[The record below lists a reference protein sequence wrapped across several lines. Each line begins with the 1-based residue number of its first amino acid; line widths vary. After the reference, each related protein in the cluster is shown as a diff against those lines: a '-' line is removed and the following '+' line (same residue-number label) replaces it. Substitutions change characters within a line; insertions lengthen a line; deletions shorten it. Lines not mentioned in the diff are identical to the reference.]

1 MFGFGRNRIL
11 IRAGRYATKLTN
23 GDTARAREALANV
36 AKTAAIK
43 AAGWKV
49 VISYLQTSGF
59 NLGGG
64 LFLRLDP

>member
-1 MFGFGRNRIL
+1 MEFV
-11 IRAGRYATKLTN
+11 RYSLWFPVLCQATKVAN
-23 GDTARAREALANV
+23 GETARASEALAKV
-36 AKTAAIK
+36 ARRAAIK

-49 VISYLQTSGF
+49 VISYLQTLGF